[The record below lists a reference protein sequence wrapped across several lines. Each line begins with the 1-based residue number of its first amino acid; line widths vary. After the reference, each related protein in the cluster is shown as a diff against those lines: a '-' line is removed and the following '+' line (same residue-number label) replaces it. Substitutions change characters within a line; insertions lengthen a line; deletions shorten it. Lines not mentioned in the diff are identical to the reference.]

1 MSRDRFFCGLFILAV
16 ANGLEAYVVNSIVTE
31 GWTAAL
37 LNLFGVSAVVWLA
50 CFVGANLLYSSRPD
64 EVITTPDAAVG
75 LLVLALTILPFER
88 VSWFALAA
96 LSLYMLCVSSAQS
109 FRRRGA
115 LIALAVTGPML
126 WGPAL
131 MLIFGP
137 TVLKADAFL
146 VSGVI
151 GTDHV
156 GNVFSG
162 AIGSGGTPI
171 RYVIYPDCSSL
182 RGMSIAV
189 LAFVTITNALGTAW
203 STRHLTFGVLAT
215 LSVVVV
221 NVTRLSMIGLFP
233 SHFSAIHGMP
243 GSAIAA
249 WLSLAL
255 VIAISLVGVGRE
267 AFARA

>member
-1 MSRDRFFCGLFILAV
+1 
-16 ANGLEAYVVNSIVTE
+16 
-31 GWTAAL
+31 
-37 LNLFGVSAVVWLA
+37 LFGVSAVVWLA
-50 CFVGANLLYSSRPD
+50 CFAGANLLYGSRLN
-64 EVITTPDAAVG
+64 ETITTLDAMVG
-75 LLVLALTILPFER
+75 WAVLALTILPFER
-88 VSWFALAA
+88 VSWLALTA
-96 LSLYMLCVSSAQS
+96 LSLYMLCVSSRQS
-109 FRRRGA
+109 IRRRGA
-115 LIALAVTGPML
+115 LIALALTGPML

-131 MLIFGP
+131 MLICGP
-137 TVLKADAFL
+137 TILKADAVL
-146 VSGVI
+146 VSGLI

-162 AIGSGGTPI
+162 AIGSDGAST

-189 LAFVTITNALGTAW
+189 LAFVTITKAFGIAW
-203 STRHLTFGVLAT
+203 STRHFTFGLLAI

-221 NVTRLSMIGLFP
+221 NVTRLSLIGLFP
-233 SHFSAIHGMP
+233 SHFAVIHGMP

-267 AFARA
+267 AFVRTQTLFGGGVGGDAWPETASLRPGNCCG

>member
-1 MSRDRFFCGLFILAV
+1 
-16 ANGLEAYVVNSIVTE
+16 
-31 GWTAAL
+31 
-37 LNLFGVSAVVWLA
+37 
-50 CFVGANLLYSSRPD
+50 
-64 EVITTPDAAVG
+64 
-75 LLVLALTILPFER
+75 
-88 VSWFALAA
+88 
-96 LSLYMLCVSSAQS
+96 
-109 FRRRGA
+109 
-115 LIALAVTGPML
+115 
-126 WGPAL
+126 

-137 TVLKADAFL
+137 TILKADAVL

-162 AIGSGGTPI
+162 AIGSDGTPI

-182 RGMSIAV
+182 RGMSFAV
-189 LAFVTITNALGTAW
+189 LAFVTITNALEIAW
-203 STRHLTFGVLAT
+203 SARHLAFGLLAI

-221 NVTRLSMIGLFP
+221 NVARLSLIGLFP
-233 SHFSAIHGMP
+233 SHFSVIHGLP

-267 AFARA
+267 ALART